1 MTKKRKKKK
10 SRKKKKKEGRK
21 EGKENLASSSIHF
34 PSIQEL
40 VSIGNK
46 IRAIE
51 KAGLSPVFVSRANP
65 FSR

>member
-1 MTKKRKKKK
+1 M
-10 SRKKKKKEGRK
+10 KKKKKKRK

-34 PSIQEL
+34 PFIQEL

-51 KAGLSPVFVSRANP
+51 KAALSPVFVSRANP